1 MFMNFLI
8 NPLKSVLLPLVK
20 PLVALVAGLSAF
32 SLGLIAIAGLVAYF
46 IKQRSDIVEQI
57 KANNIASRGMEAETI
72 RNAQIRRSREA
83 RGATISTEEGL
94 SDAERLKTISVEGA
108 GGRSVNF
115 GRMFA
120 ERDREIASFRESG
133 VSELAA
139 NQFKNEMAQ
148 RDVIYLRNAIAA
160 QQNQLVTD
168 NRPITREENQ
178 QLALLTDMVK
188 YLERQVNITQSQ
200 SDDAKKRQDD
210 EDQYQQLIRV
220 KSMGAGAH

>member
-1 MFMNFLI
+1 
-8 NPLKSVLLPLVK
+8 
-20 PLVALVAGLSAF
+20 
-32 SLGLIAIAGLVAYF
+32 
-46 IKQRSDIVEQI
+46 
-57 KANNIASRGMEAETI
+57 
-72 RNAQIRRSREA
+72 
-83 RGATISTEEGL
+83 
-94 SDAERLKTISVEGA
+94 
-108 GGRSVNF
+108 
-115 GRMFA
+115 
-120 ERDREIASFRESG
+120 
-133 VSELAA
+133 
-139 NQFKNEMAQ
+139 MAQ